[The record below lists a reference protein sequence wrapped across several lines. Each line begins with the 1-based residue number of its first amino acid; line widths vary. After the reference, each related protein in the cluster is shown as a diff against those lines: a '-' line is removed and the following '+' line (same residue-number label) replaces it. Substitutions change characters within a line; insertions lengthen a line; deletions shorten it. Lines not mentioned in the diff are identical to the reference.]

1 MQMHAAIQGAQVWF
15 EDTGGDGAPVAFL
28 HAGSGSSLLWKHQ
41 LPAFAAAGYRAIAYD
56 RRGHGRTVGEAGA
69 ASSAADELLALL
81 DHLGIAR
88 AHVVGTAAG
97 GIAAFDFA
105 LSFPERTHSLVVANS
120 HAGVQDADYL
130 ALQRRL
136 RPPAFDALPAELREL
151 GPCYRAA
158 HPEGVHEWTKLEP
171 QSVPGGVMPKVHTRN
186 HLTFAALA
194 TISAP
199 LLLITGDA
207 DLYIPPPVLDLFLRR
222 LPHARSTVI
231 PACGH
236 SAYWEQ
242 PDIFNNT
249 VIDFLRS
256 VSDTRYP

>member
-1 MQMHAAIQGAQVWF
+1 MHAAIQGARVWF
-15 EDTGGDGAPVAFL
+15 EDTGGDGAPVVFL

-56 RRGHGRTVGEAGA
+56 RRGHGRTVNEAGA
-69 ASSAADELLALL
+69 APSAADELRALL
-81 DHLGIAR
+81 DYLAISR

-105 LSFPERTHSLVVANS
+105 LSSPERTHSLVVANS
-120 HAGVQDADYL
+120 HGGVQDEDYL

-136 RPPAFDALPAELREL
+136 RPSPFDALPGELREL

-158 HPEGVHEWTKLEP
+158 DPDGVREWKELEH
-171 QSVPGGVMPKVHTRN
+171 QSIPGGVMPKVATRN
-186 HLTFAALA
+186 RITFAAL
-194 TISAP
+194 TSITAP

-207 DLYIPPPVLDLFLRR
+207 DLYIPPPVLTLFLDR
-222 LPHARSTVI
+222 LPRARSAVI

-242 PDIFNNT
+242 PDIFNKT
-249 VIDFLRS
+249 VTNFLGS
-256 VSDTRYP
+256 VSDTSQTPT

>member
-1 MQMHAAIQGAQVWF
+1 MHAAIQGARVWF
-15 EDTGGDGAPVAFL
+15 EDTGGSGAPVVFL

-41 LPAFAAAGYRAIAYD
+41 LPAFAAAGFRAIGYD
-56 RRGHGRTVGEAGA
+56 RRGHGRTVAEAGA
-69 ASSAADELLALL
+69 APSAADELRALL
-81 DHLGIAR
+81 DHLGISR

-105 LSFPERTHSLVVANS
+105 LSFPERTGSVVVANS
-120 HAGVQDADYL
+120 HGGVQDADYL

-136 RPPAFDALPAELREL
+136 RPAPFDALPGELREL

-158 HPEGVHEWTKLEP
+158 DPEGVSEWKALEHE
-171 QSVPGGVMPKVHTRN
+171 SIPGGVMPKVATRN
-186 HLTFAALA
+186 RITFEALA
-194 TISAP
+194 GITAP

-207 DLYIPPPVLDLFLRR
+207 DPYIPPPALNLFLQHLRR
-222 LPHARSTVI
+222 ARSCII

-242 PDIFNNT
+242 PDIFNKT
-249 VIDFLRS
+249 VTDFLRS
-256 VSDTRYP
+256 VSDTLTPT